1 MNRLK
6 LIFNLILGKDIVV
19 YDSWHKEVLMI
30 IGCDEEIF
38 TKRYDYDF
46 MGKNDKYL
54 AGDEETGKIYFK
66 KQIRRVI

>member
-30 IGCDEEIF
+30 IGSDEEIL

-46 MGKNDKYL
+46 MGKNDKCL
-54 AGDEETGKIYFK
+54 VENEETGKVYFK
-66 KQIRRVI
+66 KVD